1 MKQKSQIA
9 NPRLLIL
16 ITELFERLKT
26 MIVNLRCGITFILIC
41 NFQFAIG
48 NYVYAQKE
56 AKTSIETKIAL
67 ETNLENRLKRILT
80 EITGSE
86 KIVII
91 VNVQLESEKKEKK
104 QEQKKDE
111 MILPGVPIKETLTE
125 KKVESVMLS
134 ALGDDT
140 RTLIKKLSVTIILD
154 KSIPPSVVEIVKKVA
169 SGLLGIEPER
179 GDELSVQQMNFQKN
193 PFKWSSLILPP
204 NLYWLLAAIAGIGLT
219 LTLSLFLF
227 GPFQKFAKD
236 IVAAAVSSA
245 ASIKEK
251 SSEQAAGVMPI
262 GAIQETERE
271 QEQKLAVSSDGK
283 EPLFSFVNEN
293 SIEKI
298 IHILG
303 NEPEKN
309 IAVIVNYLPS
319 DTAALILNRL
329 PDDKRKNAIALLS
342 KTETLNPEEVKR
354 IETDLKKRVEY
365 FFGGAEILTRI
376 TDSSTETVQQAIIS
390 DIKDINPEL
399 AEKINSYIIRID
411 MLATLDTSGIQLVIK
426 QIGTYVFGQILKT
439 LPSETQE
446 KVFSVL
452 PAGAAARVKQEMELG
467 KPLPANRI
475 EREKRRIL
483 NIMRRLKEAGMI

>member
-1 MKQKSQIA
+1 MKPKLQVA
-9 NPRLLIL
+9 NSRLLIL
-16 ITELFERLKT
+16 ITELFNRLKT
-26 MIVNLRCGITFILIC
+26 MIFNSIFGIAFIVIC

-48 NYVYAQKE
+48 NYVHAQKE

-91 VNVQLESEKKEKK
+91 VNVQLENEKKEKR

-169 SGLLGIEPER
+169 AGLLGIEPER

-193 PFKWSSLILPP
+193 QFKWSSLILPP
-204 NLYWLLAAIAGIGLT
+204 NLYWLLAAIACIGLT

-251 SSEQAAGVMPI
+251 SSEQSPVSLSI
-262 GAIQETERE
+262 GALQEMEHK
-271 QEQKLAVSSDGK
+271 QEQKIAASYDGK
-283 EPLFSFVNEN
+283 EPLFSFINEN
-293 SIEKI
+293 SIEKV

-319 DTAALILNRL
+319 DIAALILNKL
-329 PDDKRKNAIALLS
+329 PADKRRNALSLLS
-342 KTETLNPEEVKR
+342 KTEILNPEEVKR
-354 IETDLKKRVEY
+354 IETDLKKRIEY

-376 TDSSTETVQQAIIS
+376 IDNSPEAVQQAIIS
-390 DIKDINPEL
+390 DIKNINPDL

-411 MLATLDTSGIQLVIK
+411 MLAALDTSGIQLVIK

-446 KVFSVL
+446 KIFSVL

-483 NIMRRLKEAGMI
+483 NTMRRLKEAGMI